1 MFGPQGVV
9 LCGEVLETLG
19 GGIQLVEVGGP
30 WRILSLAPS
39 SYFSLLPVF
48 NEVHRSSTTY
58 SSFHDGQAPNENRK
72 KYSLESYAVPRIL
85 YMMLHSFAS
94 DELCDF
100 RDHVKCYC
108 SRFT

>member
-1 MFGPQGVV
+1 MTGHKMLLYRLRFECLV
-9 LCGEVLETLG
+9 LFREVLETLG

-58 SSFHDGQAPNENRK
+58 PCFHDGQA
-72 KYSLESYAVPRIL
+72 
-85 YMMLHSFAS
+85 
-94 DELCDF
+94 
-100 RDHVKCYC
+100 
-108 SRFT
+108 